1 MPSLPAPAGS
11 RACRT
16 LPPEGAPR
24 RTWRP
29 PNLVPA
35 QPRVAAE
42 KARPQT
48 QIVYTRA
55 LQDLASWLRVD
66 CLPHLD
72 KNGSVDKITRLQLLC
87 RNFVAAPS
95 TIVMFE
101 IVWAVTERTI
111 HANAPST
118 PTSSN

>member
-1 MPSLPAPAGS
+1 MLATALAVPSLPAPAGS
-11 RACRT
+11 RACRA

-24 RTWRP
+24 ITWRP

-55 LQDLASWLRVD
+55 LQDLASWLHVD
-66 CLPHLD
+66 CLPRLD
-72 KNGSVDKITRLQLLC
+72 ETCSDEILVAFSERCHGRQRSFFRLARLSPAPLWGLPQL
-87 RNFVAAPS
+87 RGPP
-95 TIVMFE
+95 
-101 IVWAVTERTI
+101 R
-111 HANAPST
+111 
-118 PTSSN
+118 